1 MPQNDVQLLEDRLA
15 GRKNFAFT
23 VGYFTGGQMW
33 QILRWCQTIE
43 MLSNRGLECKKKRN
57 HKRIDTVIKIMLD
70 ALVAFYR
77 TSIFYFI
84 GEQKKK

>member
-1 MPQNDVQLLEDRLA
+1 MPKSDVQLLEDRLA

-23 VGYFTGGQMW
+23 VGYFTGGQTW
-33 QILRWCQTIE
+33 QILRWCLTIE

-77 TSIFYFI
+77 TSIFYFYRRAI
-84 GEQKKK
+84 KK

>member
-1 MPQNDVQLLEDRLA
+1 
-15 GRKNFAFT
+15 
-23 VGYFTGGQMW
+23 
-33 QILRWCQTIE
+33 

-84 GEQKKK
+84 GEQLKKIMEKCFVDTSPLLSIYGIDYFNCMF